1 MQFQDA
7 VALSGVT
14 QREDGYLV
22 ADAFT
27 ARTGIQLYAGFE
39 VGRPDLPVVRVYR
52 DASEVFSH
60 SSLASFSHIPITL
73 DHPAGYVTSENWS
86 ELAVGETSTDVLREG
101 ERLKLPLIV
110 KKQDA
115 IDAIK
120 SGKRQL
126 SVGYDC
132 ILDWTG
138 GTHDGQP
145 FHAQQRQIRANHV
158 AIVDAARAGPEFKIG
173 DRISPLGDAEM
184 TNMPIFKSVVIDG
197 ITIQTT
203 DQGAEAIAKLNTKI
217 AELTT
222 DNVRLSGTVGEKD
235 KEVGTLKI
243 ELQKLKDAPPPNLDK
258 LAADRAA
265 LIEQARAISPELK
278 VDGLDSN
285 AVRRAAVTA
294 AFGEAM
300 VKDASDAQVEGMFL
314 AAAVTKK
321 DPVAEAMRASAATH
335 KATGDAAPPAD
346 HGQAAYEQRLRDG
359 WKNAGKAA

>member
-1 MQFQDA
+1 MQFLDT

-14 QREDGYLV
+14 QRDDGFLV

-27 ARTGIQLYAGFE
+27 ARTGIQLYAGIE

-73 DHPAGYVTSENWS
+73 DHPAVAVNSENWAD
-86 ELAVGETSTDVLREG
+86 LAVGETSTEVLREG
-101 ERLKLPLIV
+101 ERLKLPLII

-115 IDAIK
+115 IDAVK

-132 ILDWTG
+132 VLDWTS
-138 GTHDGQP
+138 GTHDGVQYQ
-145 FHAQQRQIRANHV
+145 ARQRDIRANHV
-158 AIVDAARAGPEFKIG
+158 AIVDVARAGPEFKIG
-173 DRISPLGDAEM
+173 DANWATPLGDTSM

-203 DQGAEAIAKLNTKI
+203 DQGAEAIAKLQTKI

-222 DNVRLSGTVGEKD
+222 DNVRLSGSVGEKD
-235 KEVGTLKI
+235 KEIGTLKI
-243 ELQKLKDAPPPNLDK
+243 DLQKLKDTPPPNLDK

-265 LIEQARAISPELK
+265 LIETARGIAKDLK

-285 AVRRAAVTA
+285 AVRRAAVLS

-300 VKDASDAQVEGMFL
+300 VKDASDAQIEGMFL
-314 AAAVTKK
+314 AAAVTKR
-321 DPVAEAMRASAATH
+321 DPVTDALRSSAATH
-335 KATGDAAPPAD
+335 TPAITAD
-346 HGQAAYEQRLRDG
+346 HGQAAYEERLRNS
-359 WKNAGKAA
+359 WKTGKAA